1 MRAYIGGTL
10 STNQDCFL
18 PASLWFT
25 SDEDFDFIVN
35 EKTIRLDGLEIESSV
50 GINEF
55 TCRWKGVEVCYIKDG
70 EHTETE
76 DITVEEIIN
85 MIKEKNM
92 VLINME
98 AYYDTSVNVKLTKL
112 KLVDDKECEF
122 NTDSMCEIEF
132 VK

>member
-1 MRAYIGGTL
+1 MRAYIDGTL
-10 STNQDCFL
+10 STHQDCFL
-18 PASLWFT
+18 PDTLWFS
-25 SDEDFDFIVN
+25 SDEDFDFVVN
-35 EKTIRLDGLEIESSV
+35 EKTIRLDGLECESGIEN
-50 GINEF
+50 NEF
-55 TCRWKGVEVCYIKDG
+55 SCRWKGVEVCYIKDG
-70 EHTETE
+70 EYTETE
-76 DITVEEIIN
+76 DITVKEIID

>member
-1 MRAYIGGTL
+1 MRAYIDGTL
-10 STNQDCFL
+10 STHQDCFL
-18 PASLWFT
+18 PDTLWFS
-25 SDEDFDFIVN
+25 SDEDFDFVVN
-35 EKTIRLDGLEIESSV
+35 EKTIRLDGLECESGIEN
-50 GINEF
+50 NEF
-55 TCRWKGVEVCYIKDG
+55 SCRWKGVEVCYIKDG

-112 KLVDDKECEF
+112 KLVDEIECEF

>member
-1 MRAYIGGTL
+1 MRAYIDGTL
-10 STNQDCFL
+10 STHQDCFL
-18 PASLWFT
+18 PDALWFS
-25 SDEDFDFIVN
+25 SDEDFDFVVN
-35 EKTIRLDGLEIESSV
+35 EKTIRLDGLECESGIEN
-50 GINEF
+50 NEF
-55 TCRWKGVEVCYIKDG
+55 SCRWKGVEVCYIKDG
-70 EHTETE
+70 EYTETE
-76 DITVEEIIN
+76 DITVKEIID